1 MVQADVCF
9 RGRGVFALHGGTHKQ
24 TKEDHNS
31 HHNRLGG
38 VLVCHLLT
46 VLVDRSPFFG
56 SRVRVHPIHPFL
68 LPPVPAPPPP
78 PPTPSPGEI
87 QLCNLGTSFC
97 CFIFILKGPAPKL
110 LPDQPPT
117 QSWLTAKQRPTRVE
131 SDCIVYCLN
140 NVQQYFID

>member
-1 MVQADVCF
+1 M
-9 RGRGVFALHGGTHKQ
+9 FALHGGTHKQ

-31 HHNRLGG
+31 HHNRLRG
-38 VLVCHLLT
+38 VLVCHLRT
-46 VLVDRSPFFG
+46 VLVDRSSFFG
-56 SRVRVHPIHPFL
+56 NRVRVHPPSPATHTPFSSP
-68 LPPVPAPPPP
+68 PPVPPPPP

-110 LPDQPPT
+110 LPDQLPT
-117 QSWLTAKQRPTRVE
+117 PSWLTTKQRPTRVG
-131 SDCIVYCLN
+131 SDCIMYYLN